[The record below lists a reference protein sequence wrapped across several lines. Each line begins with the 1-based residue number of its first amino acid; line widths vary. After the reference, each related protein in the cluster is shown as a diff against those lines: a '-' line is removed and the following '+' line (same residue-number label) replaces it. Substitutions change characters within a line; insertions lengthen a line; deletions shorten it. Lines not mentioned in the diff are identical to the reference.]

1 MDKAQD
7 TIDWLDLDDWLEKD
21 TNKQQDMHNAF
32 AWLAQDCQP
41 GEQQLQ
47 QLQQQHN
54 SLPEPLHSHSGLL
67 FPESFQQHPA
77 PLLPELPGVS

>member
-32 AWLAQDCQP
+32 AWLGQECQP
-41 GEQQLQ
+41 TEQQLQ
-47 QLQQQHN
+47 HQPQHHN
-54 SLPEPLHSHSGLL
+54 SLPEPLQPHSGLL
-67 FPESFQQHPA
+67 FQDDFQQHNA
-77 PLLPELPGVS
+77 PLLPELTGVR